1 MLGLGEGESDF
12 VMIAVSNDIMKKMEF
27 NVLKR
32 YIFH

>member
-12 VMIAVSNDIMKKMEF
+12 MIAVPNYMMKKMEF
-27 NVLKR
+27 KVLKR